1 MLTNWRPARPCDRLG
16 SADRIRR
23 RAHGG
28 VYYTMTKTRKTGE
41 SGRKGRKRRPR
52 DAPPPLHGWISTDED
67 EIKRRQWRGRTEID
81 EVQALDARRP
91 SGDYRVTSSGGRSY
105 VVEIRSLSERINSCE
120 CHDYR
125 ANRLGSCKHVEGVLH
140 RLRSDRVLRALA
152 KDVGE
157 RIEIF
162 LDERAGRAVRM
173 TTPAE
178 LAGAATLVAE
188 IQRLCA
194 NLRRGSQRALRS
206 LQRLATLHP
215 DHLRVSRLLEGWIAA
230 RRAARRRQREY
241 DRFRASLTATGGALD
256 LLKQPLLPYQVDG
269 VLHLTFRER
278 ALLADDMGLGKTVQA
293 IAACAL
299 LRELRGIERVLVV
312 SPASLK
318 AEWEE
323 QIARFSELPARV
335 VVGNRLARRAAYRGR
350 TFFTLC
356 NYEQI
361 LADGDDL
368 LDLLQPEVVILDEAQ
383 RIKNWQTKTAN
394 AVKRLHSRYAFVL
407 TGTPLEN
414 RIDEIYSIVQ
424 FLDPELLGPL
434 FRFNRE
440 FYELDAK
447 GRPTGY
453 RNLEQLADR
462 IAPVMLRRRKEE
474 VESQLPSRMTKTF
487 FVPMTDTQLA
497 VYEDYE
503 SGARRL
509 AWLARRRPLTKEE
522 HERLQKFLACMR
534 MVCDTPTILD
544 GERHECPKLDE
555 IERLLP
561 DLLSDP
567 QRKIL
572 IFSEWVRML
581 ALVRECAVTA
591 GVEFAWHTGSVPQLR
606 RRAEIHRFREDP
618 ECRLFLSSES
628 GGVGL
633 NLQAADTV
641 INLDLPWNPARLEQ
655 RIARAWRKHQT
666 RPVTVINLVSEK
678 TIEHRMLGLLD
689 AKRALADGVLD
700 RLGDLSEIPM
710 PTGRAAFMERLNA
723 VLGGERQGEAAAAAE
738 RQPHSPIEQLRDDL
752 VARHGAAL
760 QRVLVGGDADQ
771 ADDQTAMLVVLDVS
785 PARAAEEESRFAET
799 AGMQVNVIDAAS
811 HEALLRLARNGVITM
826 PGERMREIHPAPG
839 AEQERAAAYAAR
851 ARTLAGHA
859 AHKLK
864 AAALL
869 AGGGFAEEAQA
880 PAMEGARLAVGA
892 LAAARGEPEP
902 DDAGAAAAFLLDNG
916 PDGIPDGLPHEAI
929 RILSGESAT
938 DSSATDSI
946 VTPVRELVE
955 RIARMIEDLPDTA
968 VTGREEP

>member
-1 MLTNWRPARPCDRLG
+1 MWPDHVCGYDTSRAYGGAR
-16 SADRIRR
+16 
-23 RAHGG
+23 GG
-28 VYYTMTKTRKTGE
+28 MSKTRRTAGA
-41 SGRKGRKRRPR
+41 GRKRRPR
-52 DAPPPLHGWISTDED
+52 EGPPPLRGWISTDED

-81 EVQALDARRP
+81 QVVPLDADHHP
-91 SGDYRVTSSGGRSY
+91 FGDYRVTSSSGRSY
-105 VVEIRSLSERINSCE
+105 LVEIRSLSERVNSCE

-125 ANRLGSCKHVEGVLH
+125 VNRLGSCKHVEGVVH
-140 RLRSDRVLRALA
+140 RLRSDRSRRARA
-152 KDVGE
+152 RDASD
-157 RIEIF
+157 RIEVFI
-162 LDERAGRAVRM
+162 DERAGSTARAVRM

-178 LAGAATLVAE
+178 LAGARPTLVREAA
-188 IQRLCA
+188 RLYA
-194 NLRRGSQRALRS
+194 NLRRGSGRALRA
-206 LQRLATLHP
+206 LEELARSHA
-215 DHLRVSRLLEGWIAA
+215 DSLRVSHRLAGWVAA
-230 RRAARRRQREY
+230 RSAARRRRREY
-241 DRFRASLTATGGALD
+241 DRFKASLNGAGVRE
-256 LLKQPLLPYQVDG
+256 LLTQPLLPYQVDG
-269 VLHLTFRER
+269 VLHLAFRER

-299 LRELRGIERVLVV
+299 LRKLRGIERVLVV
-312 SPASLK
+312 APASLK

-323 QIARFSELPARV
+323 QIARFSELPACLV
-335 VVGNRLARRAAYRGR
+335 AGNRLVRRAAYRKR

-361 LADGDDL
+361 LGDGDDL

-394 AVKRLHSRYAFVL
+394 AVKRLRSRYAFVL

-447 GRPTGY
+447 GRPAGY

-474 VESQLPSRMTKTF
+474 VESQLPGRMTKTF
-487 FVPMTDTQLA
+487 FVPMTDTQRD
-497 VYEDYE
+497 VYDDYE
-503 SGARRL
+503 VSARRL
-509 AWLARRRPLTKEE
+509 AARAQQRPLTKEE
-522 HERLQKFLACMR
+522 YEQLQILLACMR
-534 MVCDTPTILD
+534 MVCDTPAILD

-561 DLLSDP
+561 ELLTDP

-581 ALVRECAVTA
+581 ELVRECAVAA

-618 ECRLFLSSES
+618 DCRLFLSSES

-641 INLDLPWNPARLEQ
+641 INLDQPWNPARLEQ

-689 AKRALADGVLD
+689 AKRALAEGVID
-700 RLGDLSEIPM
+700 RRGDLSAIRV
-710 PTGRAAFMERLNA
+710 PTSRAAFMERLNA
-723 VLGGERQGEAAAAAE
+723 VLDAAE
-738 RQPHSPIEQLRDDL
+738 SGDGDETPARADAAKSVADRLRDDL
-752 VARHGAAL
+752 VTHHGAAL
-760 QRVLVGGDADQ
+760 QRILVREDEAEAGP
-771 ADDQTAMLVVLDVS
+771 AMLVVLAVP
-785 PARAAEEESRFAET
+785 PARATEEEGRLAQAT
-799 AGMQVNVIDAAS
+799 GMRVNVIDAAT
-811 HEALLRLARNGVITM
+811 HEAMLRLAENGLITL
-826 PGERMREIHPAPG
+826 PTAQMREVHPAPG
-839 AEQERAAAYAAR
+839 AEQERAAACAAR
-851 ARTLAGHA
+851 ARTLVDQA

-869 AGGGFAEEAQA
+869 EGGGFAEEAQA
-880 PAMEGARLAVGA
+880 PAVEAARLAVGA

-902 DDAGAAAAFLLDNG
+902 EDVEAATAFLLRDG
-916 PDGIPDGLPHEAI
+916 PEGIPGGLPHEAL
-929 RILSGESAT
+929 RILSGEPAA
-938 DSSATDSI
+938 DGL
-946 VTPVRELVE
+946 VTAVRELAEHISGIV
-955 RIARMIEDLPDTA
+955 ADLPGRVRTVPERPA
-968 VTGREEP
+968 LVTGSAQ